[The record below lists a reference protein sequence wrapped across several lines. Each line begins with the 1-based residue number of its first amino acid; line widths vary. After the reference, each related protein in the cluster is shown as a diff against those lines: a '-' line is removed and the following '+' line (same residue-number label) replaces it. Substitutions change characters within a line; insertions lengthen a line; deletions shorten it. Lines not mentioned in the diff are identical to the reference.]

1 MKKLNVINIERS
13 LNALMKE
20 EMDMISDFK
29 GRVWKFGNNVDTD
42 VICAGRFINSPL
54 DEMKKHVFESIRP
67 EFAAEA
73 KPGDVIVA
81 GAWFGSGS
89 SRETAPAAIKALGIA
104 AVVAESFSRNFYRNA
119 IAIGLP
125 AIACPKAGGLFNEG
139 DEVGISFKTGTIA
152 NVTSGKSMNFDA
164 FPDEML
170 QVLEAGGIEN
180 LLKQMVLNQAK

>member
-1 MKKLNVINIERS
+1 
-13 LNALMKE
+13 
-20 EMDMISDFK
+20 MISDFK
-29 GRVWKFGNNVDTD
+29 GRVWKFDDNIDTD

-67 EFAAEA
+67 EFVTHT
-73 KPGDVIVA
+73 KPGDIIVA
-81 GAWFGSGS
+81 GIWFGSGS
-89 SRETAPAAIKALGIA
+89 SRETAPAAIKALGIS

-125 AIACPKAGGLFNEG
+125 AIACSKVSSLFNES
-139 DEVGISFKTGTIA
+139 DEANISFKTGKIT
-152 NVTSGKSMNFDA
+152 NLTTGKSMAFES

-180 LLKQMVLNQAK
+180 LLKKMVSSQTK

>member
-1 MKKLNVINIERS
+1 
-13 LNALMKE
+13 
-20 EMDMISDFK
+20 MISDFK
-29 GRVWKFGNNVDTD
+29 GRVWKFGDNVDTD

-67 EFAAEA
+67 EFAANA
-73 KPGDVIVA
+73 QPGDIIVA

-125 AIACPKAGGLFNEG
+125 AIACPKACTLL
-139 DEVGISFKTGTIA
+139 DENDLA
-152 NVTSGKSMNFDA
+152 NVSFSKGEVSNLTSGKATA
-164 FPDEML
+164 FESFPNEML
-170 QVLEAGGIEN
+170 QVLEAGGIEY
-180 LLKQMVLNQAK
+180 LLKKMFSVGAKET

>member
-1 MKKLNVINIERS
+1 
-13 LNALMKE
+13 
-20 EMDMISDFK
+20 MISDFK

-67 EFAAEA
+67 EFAANA
-73 KPGDVIVA
+73 KPGDIIVA
-81 GAWFGSGS
+81 GIWFGSGS

-125 AIACPKAGGLFNEG
+125 AIECPRVSSIFGEG
-139 DEVGISFKTGTIA
+139 DTANISFSNGKIA
-152 NVTSGKSMNFDA
+152 NITTGNSLDFKP

-170 QVLEAGGIEN
+170 KVLEAGGIEY
-180 LLKQMVLNQAK
+180 LLKKMSSLQSGTSMG

>member
-1 MKKLNVINIERS
+1 
-13 LNALMKE
+13 
-20 EMDMISDFK
+20 MIK
-29 GRVWKFGNNVDTD
+29 GRVFKYGANVDTD
-42 VICAGRFINSPL
+42 AIIPARYLNLSEPADLVKHCMEDIDADFV
-54 DEMKKHVFESIRP
+54 KKV
-67 EFAAEA
+67 

-89 SRETAPAAIKALGIA
+89 SRETAPASIKALGIA

-125 AIACPKAGGLFNEG
+125 AVACSNVSGLLNEG
-139 DEVGISFKTGTIA
+139 DDVSISFKTGTIT
-152 NVTSGKSMNFDA
+152 NMTSGKSATFDA

-180 LLKQMVLNQAK
+180 VLKKMVFSPAQ

>member
-1 MKKLNVINIERS
+1 MCKDVKGEIR
-13 LNALMKE
+13 
-20 EMDMISDFK
+20 MISDLK
-29 GRVWKFGNNVDTD
+29 GRVWKFGDNVDTD

-81 GAWFGSGS
+81 GTWFGSGS

-125 AIACPKAGGLFNEG
+125 AIACPKAVSLFNEG
-139 DEVGISFKTGTIA
+139 DEVGIGFKTGTIKNA
-152 NVTSGKSMNFDA
+152 TSGKSAAFDA
-164 FPDEML
+164 FPEEML

-180 LLKQMVLNQAK
+180 LLKKIVVSQAK

>member
-1 MKKLNVINIERS
+1 
-13 LNALMKE
+13 
-20 EMDMISDFK
+20 MISDFR
-29 GRVWKFGNNVDTD
+29 GRVWKFGDNVDTD

-67 EFAAEA
+67 EFAADA

-125 AIACPKAGGLFNEG
+125 AIACPKAGSLFNEG
-139 DEVGISFKTGTIA
+139 DQVGISFKTGTITHSA
-152 NVTSGKSMNFDA
+152 SGKSVTFDA

-180 LLKQMVLNQAK
+180 LLKKMVFNQAKRA

>member
-1 MKKLNVINIERS
+1 
-13 LNALMKE
+13 
-20 EMDMISDFK
+20 MISDFK

-54 DEMKKHVFESIRP
+54 DEMKRHVFESVRP
-67 EFAAEA
+67 EFAASA
-73 KPGDVIVA
+73 KPGDIIVA

-125 AIACPKAGGLFNEG
+125 AIACPEASGFLNEG
-139 DEVGISFKTGTIA
+139 DEAEISFKTGEITKL
-152 NVTSGKSMNFDA
+152 TSGKSMA
-164 FPDEML
+164 FESFPAQML

-180 LLKQMVLNQAK
+180 LLKKMVSSGQIT

>member
-1 MKKLNVINIERS
+1 
-13 LNALMKE
+13 
-20 EMDMISDFK
+20 MISDFK
-29 GRVWKFGNNVDTD
+29 GRAWKFGNNVDTD

-67 EFAAEA
+67 EFAAGA
-73 KPGDVIVA
+73 RPGDVIVA

-125 AIACPKAGGLFNEG
+125 AIPCPEAGTLFQEG
-139 DEVGISFKTGTIA
+139 DNVHISFKTGTITNA
-152 NVTSGKSMNFDA
+152 TSGKSILFDP
-164 FPDEML
+164 FPDDML
-170 QVLEAGGIEN
+170 QVLEAEGIEN
-180 LLKQMVLNQAK
+180 LLKKMDFK

>member
-1 MKKLNVINIERS
+1 
-13 LNALMKE
+13 
-20 EMDMISDFK
+20 MISDFK

-54 DEMKKHVFESIRP
+54 DEMKKHVFESVRP
-67 EFAAEA
+67 EFAVEA

-125 AIACPKAGGLFNEG
+125 AIACSNVSSLSNEG
-139 DEVGISFKTGTIA
+139 DEVSISFKAGTIT
-152 NVTSGKSMNFDA
+152 NVTSGKSATFDA

-180 LLKQMVLNQAK
+180 VLKKMDFSPAS

>member
-1 MKKLNVINIERS
+1 
-13 LNALMKE
+13 
-20 EMDMISDFK
+20 MISDFK
-29 GRVWKFGNNVDTD
+29 GRVWMFGNNVDTD

-54 DEMKKHVFESIRP
+54 DEMKKHVFESVRP
-67 EFAAEA
+67 EFAATA

-125 AIACPKAGGLFNEG
+125 AIACPGVGSLFNEG
-139 DEVGISFKTGTIA
+139 DTARINFKTGTITHA
-152 NVTSGKSMNFDA
+152 ASGRSAKS
-164 FPDEML
+164 
-170 QVLEAGGIEN
+170 
-180 LLKQMVLNQAK
+180 LKRRGL

>member
-1 MKKLNVINIERS
+1 
-13 LNALMKE
+13 
-20 EMDMISDFK
+20 MISDFR
-29 GRVWKFGNNVDTD
+29 GRVWKFGDNVDTD
-42 VICAGRFINSPL
+42 VICAGRFINSPV

-67 EFAAEA
+67 EFAAEV

-89 SRETAPAAIKALGIA
+89 SRETAPAAIRALGIA

-125 AIACPKAGGLFNEG
+125 AIECPKASRIFKEG
-139 DEVGISFKTGTIA
+139 DTARISFSDCKIV
-152 NVTSGKSMNFDA
+152 NMTSGESLDFKP

-170 QVLEAGGIEN
+170 TVLEAGGIEH
-180 LLKQMVLNQAK
+180 LLRKITALQSRAST

>member
-1 MKKLNVINIERS
+1 LKVESPIQETI
-13 LNALMKE
+13 KE
-20 EMDMISDFK
+20 GIQMMSGFK
-29 GRVWKFGNNVDTD
+29 GRVWKFGDNVDTD

-54 DEMKKHVFESIRP
+54 EEMRKHVFESIRP

-73 KPGDVIVA
+73 QPGDIIVA

-125 AIACPKAGGLFNEG
+125 AIACPKAGMFF
-139 DEVGISFKTGTIA
+139 DEKDEANISFSTGQIT
-152 NVTSGKSMNFDA
+152 NLTSGKTTAFES

-170 QVLEAGGIEN
+170 QVLESGGIEY
-180 LLKQMVLNQAK
+180 LLKKMFSS

>member
-1 MKKLNVINIERS
+1 
-13 LNALMKE
+13 
-20 EMDMISDFK
+20 MISDFK

-54 DEMKKHVFESIRP
+54 DEMKKHVFESIHP

-104 AVVAESFSRNFYRNA
+104 AVIAESFSRNFYRNA

-125 AIACPKAGGLFNEG
+125 AIACSQAGSLFNEG
-139 DEVGISFKTGTIA
+139 DEVNISFKAGKIT
-152 NVTSGKSMNFDA
+152 NLSSGKSAAFDA

-180 LLKQMVLNQAK
+180 VLKKMVFRPA

>member
-1 MKKLNVINIERS
+1 
-13 LNALMKE
+13 
-20 EMDMISDFK
+20 MISDFK

-67 EFAAEA
+67 EFAAAA
-73 KPGDVIVA
+73 KSGDIIVA

-125 AIACPKAGGLFNEG
+125 AITCSKAGSLFNEG
-139 DEVGISFKTGTIA
+139 DEVSISFKTGTIN
-152 NVTSGKSMNFDA
+152 NVTSRKSAGFDA

-170 QVLEAGGIEN
+170 LVLEAGGIEN
-180 LLKQMVLNQAK
+180 LLKKMVSSQTR